1 MCKII
6 TKELFANSYY
16 SIGAG
21 LTLSPM
27 LKMSHLTSDFI
38 FCNLYLTKNEVK
50 RWYDRNIEYSNDLS
64 LVEFK
69 EVDDFDELHHFELPY
84 NYTQYL
90 YKPGYISI
98 AEFNGYMSSFQDA
111 KHKSQFCL
119 IYKVFRR
126 SIQKELTLY
135 YITTEGFATLNL
147 MSENGKARIPK
158 IVECIQCGNI
168 IDDGENGLLA
178 RFFSQ
183 TKVKFPLLWI
193 RGHQPNYSKWENTRS
208 KSLVK
213 AGPMP
218 VVGLD
223 FGTSWTAGNFNP
235 GFRHDPKRYV
245 KGFITEE
252 LCKKLTEPELAKKIS
267 TSKDQI
273 SFDSILSH
281 IPFIQKDEVIVI
293 NRYLAK
299 KHHIEGNNVVIWESI
314 KFSHYNNMVF
324 SPASEIV
331 QRLSDYLEKKEFS
344 AKVHLIPYTT
354 EDQGA
359 AFIQCLSMLK
369 NPTISYLYRPFDIAD
384 LKLQQINN

>member
-1 MCKII
+1 MSKII

-119 IYKVFRR
+119 IYKVFRH

-183 TKVKFPLLWI
+183 SNKLPLLWI

-281 IPFIQKDEVIVI
+281 IPFIPKDEVIVI

-354 EDQGA
+354 EDQGT

-369 NPTISYLYRPFDIAD
+369 NPTISYLYRPFDIVD

>member
-1 MCKII
+1 
-6 TKELFANSYY
+6 
-16 SIGAG
+16 
-21 LTLSPM
+21 
-27 LKMSHLTSDFI
+27 
-38 FCNLYLTKNEVK
+38 
-50 RWYDRNIEYSNDLS
+50 
-64 LVEFK
+64 
-69 EVDDFDELHHFELPY
+69 
-84 NYTQYL
+84 
-90 YKPGYISI
+90 
-98 AEFNGYMSSFQDA
+98 MSSFQDA

-119 IYKVFRR
+119 IYKVFRH

-147 MSENGKARIPK
+147 MSENGKARMPQ
-158 IVECIQCGNI
+158 IVDCIQCGNI
-168 IDDGENGLLA
+168 IDNGENGLLA

-183 TKVKFPLLWI
+183 SKVKLPLLWI

-252 LCKKLTEPELAKKIS
+252 LCKKLTEPGLAKKIS

-281 IPFIQKDEVIVI
+281 IPFIPKDEVIVI

-324 SPASEIV
+324 SPASVIV

-369 NPTISYLYRPFDIAD
+369 NPTISYLYRPFDIVD
-384 LKLQQINN
+384 LKLQQISN

>member
-1 MCKII
+1 MSKII

-119 IYKVFRR
+119 IYKVFRH

-183 TKVKFPLLWI
+183 SKVKFPLLWI
-193 RGHQPNYSKWENTRS
+193 RGHQPNYSKWENIRS

-235 GFRHDPKRYV
+235 GFRHEPKRYV

-252 LCKKLTEPELAKKIS
+252 FCKKLTKPELAKKIS

-281 IPFIQKDEVIVI
+281 IPFIPKDEVIVI

-324 SPASEIV
+324 SPASVIV

-369 NPTISYLYRPFDIAD
+369 NPTISYLYRPFDIVD

>member
-21 LTLSPM
+21 LTLSSM

-69 EVDDFDELHHFELPY
+69 EVDDFDELHHFELPN

-119 IYKVFRR
+119 IYKVFRH

-281 IPFIQKDEVIVI
+281 IPFIPKDELIVI

-324 SPASEIV
+324 FPASEIV

>member
-1 MCKII
+1 MSKII

-98 AEFNGYMSSFQDA
+98 VEFNGYMSSFQDA

-119 IYKVFRR
+119 IYKVFRH
-126 SIQKELTLY
+126 SMQKELTLY

-147 MSENGKARIPK
+147 MSENGKARMPQ
-158 IVECIQCGNI
+158 IVDCIQCGNI
-168 IDDGENGLLA
+168 IDNGENGLLA

-183 TKVKFPLLWI
+183 SKVKLPLLWI

-252 LCKKLTEPELAKKIS
+252 LCKKLTEPGLAKKIS

-273 SFDSILSH
+273 SFDSILTH
-281 IPFIQKDEVIVI
+281 IPIIPKDEVIVI

-324 SPASEIV
+324 FPASEIV

-369 NPTISYLYRPFDIAD
+369 NPTISYLYRPFDIVD

>member
-1 MCKII
+1 MSKII

-119 IYKVFRR
+119 IYKVFRH

-147 MSENGKARIPK
+147 MSENGKARMPQ
-158 IVECIQCGNI
+158 IVDCIQCGNI
-168 IDDGENGLLA
+168 IDNGENGLLA

-183 TKVKFPLLWI
+183 SKVKLPLLWI

-252 LCKKLTEPELAKKIS
+252 LCKKLTEPGLAKKIS

-281 IPFIQKDEVIVI
+281 IPFIPKDEVIVI

-324 SPASEIV
+324 SPASVIV

-369 NPTISYLYRPFDIAD
+369 NPTISYLYRPFDIVD

>member
-1 MCKII
+1 MSKII

-98 AEFNGYMSSFQDA
+98 VEFNGYMSSFQDA

-119 IYKVFRR
+119 IYKVFRH

-147 MSENGKARIPK
+147 MSENGKARMPQ
-158 IVECIQCGNI
+158 IVDCIQCGNI
-168 IDDGENGLLA
+168 IDNGENGLLA

-183 TKVKFPLLWI
+183 SKVKLPLLWI

-252 LCKKLTEPELAKKIS
+252 LCKKLTEPGLAKKIS

-281 IPFIQKDEVIVI
+281 IPFIPKDELIVI

-324 SPASEIV
+324 SPASVIV

-369 NPTISYLYRPFDIAD
+369 NPTISYLYRPFDIVD

>member
-1 MCKII
+1 MSKII

-38 FCNLYLTKNEVK
+38 FCNLYLTKNEVM

-69 EVDDFDELHHFELPY
+69 EVNDFDELHHFELPY

-119 IYKVFRR
+119 IYKVFRH

-147 MSENGKARIPK
+147 MSENGKARMPQ
-158 IVECIQCGNI
+158 IVDCIQCGNI

-252 LCKKLTEPELAKKIS
+252 LCKKLTETELAKKIS

-281 IPFIQKDEVIVI
+281 IPFIPKDEVIVI

-331 QRLSDYLEKKEFS
+331 QLLSDYLEKKEFS

-369 NPTISYLYRPFDIAD
+369 NPTISYLYRPFDIVD

>member
-1 MCKII
+1 MSKII

-119 IYKVFRR
+119 IYKVFRH

-158 IVECIQCGNI
+158 IVDCIQCGNI

-183 TKVKFPLLWI
+183 SKVKFPLLWI

-235 GFRHDPKRYV
+235 GFRHEPKRYV

-252 LCKKLTEPELAKKIS
+252 FCKNLTKPELAKKIS

-281 IPFIQKDEVIVI
+281 IPFIPKDEVIVI

-331 QRLSDYLEKKEFS
+331 QLLSDYLEKKEFS

-369 NPTISYLYRPFDIAD
+369 NPTISYLYRPFDIVD

>member
-1 MCKII
+1 MSKII

-111 KHKSQFCL
+111 KYKSQFCL
-119 IYKVFRR
+119 IYKVFRH

-183 TKVKFPLLWI
+183 SKVKFPLLWI

-235 GFRHDPKRYV
+235 GFRHEPKRYV

-252 LCKKLTEPELAKKIS
+252 FCKKLTKPELAKKIS

-281 IPFIQKDEVIVI
+281 IPFIPKDEVIVI

-331 QRLSDYLEKKEFS
+331 QLLSDYLEKKEFS

-369 NPTISYLYRPFDIAD
+369 NPTISYLYRPFDIVD

>member
-1 MCKII
+1 MSKII

-193 RGHQPNYSKWENTRS
+193 RGHQPSYSKWENTRS

-218 VVGLD
+218 VIGLD

-281 IPFIQKDEVIVI
+281 IPFIPKDELIVI

-331 QRLSDYLEKKEFS
+331 QLLSDYLKKKEFS

-369 NPTISYLYRPFDIAD
+369 NPTISYLYRPFDIVD

>member
-1 MCKII
+1 MSKII

-119 IYKVFRR
+119 IYKVFRH

-158 IVECIQCGNI
+158 IVDCIQCGNI

-183 TKVKFPLLWI
+183 SKVKFPLLWI

-235 GFRHDPKRYV
+235 GFRHEPKRYV

-252 LCKKLTEPELAKKIS
+252 FCKKLTKPELAKKIS

-281 IPFIQKDEVIVI
+281 IPFIPKDEVIVI

-331 QRLSDYLEKKEFS
+331 QLLSDYLEKKEFS

-369 NPTISYLYRPFDIAD
+369 NPTISYLYRPFDIVD

>member
-1 MCKII
+1 MSKII

-119 IYKVFRR
+119 IYKVFRH

-158 IVECIQCGNI
+158 IVDCIQCGNI

-183 TKVKFPLLWI
+183 SKVKFPLLWI

-235 GFRHDPKRYV
+235 GFRHEPKRYV

-252 LCKKLTEPELAKKIS
+252 FCKNLTKPELAKKIS

-281 IPFIQKDEVIVI
+281 IPFIPKDEVIVI

-324 SPASEIV
+324 SPASVIV

-369 NPTISYLYRPFDIAD
+369 NPTISYLYRPFDIVD

>member
-1 MCKII
+1 MSKII

-119 IYKVFRR
+119 IYKVFRH

-147 MSENGKARIPK
+147 MSENGKARMPQ
-158 IVECIQCGNI
+158 IVDCIQCGNI

-178 RFFSQ
+178 RFF
-183 TKVKFPLLWI
+183 
-193 RGHQPNYSKWENTRS
+193 PNRK
-208 KSLVK
+208 
-213 AGPMP
+213 
-218 VVGLD
+218 
-223 FGTSWTAGNFNP
+223 
-235 GFRHDPKRYV
+235 
-245 KGFITEE
+245 
-252 LCKKLTEPELAKKIS
+252 
-267 TSKDQI
+267 
-273 SFDSILSH
+273 
-281 IPFIQKDEVIVI
+281 
-293 NRYLAK
+293 
-299 KHHIEGNNVVIWESI
+299 
-314 KFSHYNNMVF
+314 
-324 SPASEIV
+324 
-331 QRLSDYLEKKEFS
+331 
-344 AKVHLIPYTT
+344 
-354 EDQGA
+354 
-359 AFIQCLSMLK
+359 
-369 NPTISYLYRPFDIAD
+369 
-384 LKLQQINN
+384 

>member
-1 MCKII
+1 MSKII
-6 TKELFANSYY
+6 TKELFANSYF

-38 FCNLYLTKNEVK
+38 FCNLYLTKNEVM

-64 LVEFK
+64 LLEFK

-119 IYKVFRR
+119 IYKVFRH

-158 IVECIQCGNI
+158 IVDCIQCGNI

-183 TKVKFPLLWI
+183 SKVKFPLLWI

-281 IPFIQKDEVIVI
+281 IPFIPKDELIVI

-331 QRLSDYLEKKEFS
+331 QLLSDYLEKKEFS

-354 EDQGA
+354 EDQGG

-369 NPTISYLYRPFDIAD
+369 NPTISYLYRPFDIVD

>member
-1 MCKII
+1 MSKII

-119 IYKVFRR
+119 IYKVFRH

-147 MSENGKARIPK
+147 MSENGKARMPQ
-158 IVECIQCGNI
+158 IVDCIQCGNI

-183 TKVKFPLLWI
+183 SKVKFPLLWI

-235 GFRHDPKRYV
+235 GFRHEPKRYV

-252 LCKKLTEPELAKKIS
+252 FCKKLTKPELAKKIS

-281 IPFIQKDEVIVI
+281 IPFIPKDEVIVI

-324 SPASEIV
+324 SPAPEIV

-369 NPTISYLYRPFDIAD
+369 NPTISYLYRPFDIVD

>member
-1 MCKII
+1 MSKII

-119 IYKVFRR
+119 IYKVFRH

-147 MSENGKARIPK
+147 MSENGKARMPQ
-158 IVECIQCGNI
+158 IVDCIQCGNI

-183 TKVKFPLLWI
+183 SKVKFPLLWI

-235 GFRHDPKRYV
+235 GFRHEPKRYV

-252 LCKKLTEPELAKKIS
+252 FCKNLTKPELAKKIS

-281 IPFIQKDEVIVI
+281 IPFIPKDEVIVI

-331 QRLSDYLEKKEFS
+331 QLLSDYLEKKEFS

-369 NPTISYLYRPFDIAD
+369 NPTISYLYRPFDIVD

>member
-1 MCKII
+1 MSKII
-6 TKELFANSYY
+6 TMELFENSYF

-38 FCNLYLTKNEVK
+38 FCNLHLTRDKVK
-50 RWYDRNIEYSNDLS
+50 SWYDRNIEYSNDLS
-64 LVEFK
+64 LLEFK
-69 EVDDFDELHHFELPY
+69 EIDDFDELDHFELPY
-84 NYTQYL
+84 NYTKYL
-90 YKPGYISI
+90 YKPDYISLPEYNGYI
-98 AEFNGYMSSFQDA
+98 NSFQEA
-111 KHKSQFCL
+111 KYKSQFCL
-119 IYKVFRR
+119 IYKIYRHSV
-126 SIQKELTLY
+126 QKELTLY
-135 YITTEGFATLNL
+135 YITTEGFVTLNL
-147 MSENGKARIPK
+147 LSENGKARIPK

-183 TKVKFPLLWI
+183 SNIKLPLVWI
-193 RGHQPNYSKWENTRS
+193 RGHQPNYDKWENTRN

-235 GFRHDPKRYV
+235 GFRHNPKRYV
-245 KGFITEE
+245 KGFISET

-281 IPFIQKDEVIVI
+281 FPFITKDEVIVI
-293 NRYLAK
+293 NRYLAN
-299 KHHIEGNNVVIWESI
+299 KHHIEGKNVIIWESI
-314 KFSHYNNMVF
+314 RYSHYSLEVF
-324 SPASEIV
+324 STASDIV
-331 QRLSDYLEKKEFS
+331 QRLSDYLEKNGFS
-344 AKVHLIPYTT
+344 PCCKIHLIPYTT
-354 EDQGA
+354 EDQA
-359 AFIQCLSMLK
+359 KVFVQSLSKLK
-369 NPTISYLYRPFDIAD
+369 NPTVSYLYRPFDLVD
-384 LKLQQINN
+384 LKLQLN